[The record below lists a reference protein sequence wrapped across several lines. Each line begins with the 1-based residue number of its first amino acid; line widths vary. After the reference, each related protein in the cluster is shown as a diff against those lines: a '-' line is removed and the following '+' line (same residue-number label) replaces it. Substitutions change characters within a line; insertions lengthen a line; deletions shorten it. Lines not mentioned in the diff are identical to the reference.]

1 MMFQEALR
9 QAEEDYN
16 LDLKVTVDRL
26 QKEYE
31 KVKNEGEIL
40 RSKNSKYEKDIE
52 KNQERSSNL
61 ANLIAETETQN
72 GQLRKEINHFE
83 TKCDE
88 MQG

>member
-61 ANLIAETETQN
+61 TNLIAETET
-72 GQLRKEINHFE
+72 
-83 TKCDE
+83 
-88 MQG
+88 